1 MEVDFGIV
9 MNNND
14 IIHSLVL
21 ISVPQSSCI
30 TLAMTVDKV
39 NVIGFAASFFWFVS
53 GPVRNWLDN
62 WSSEITA
69 MKHNMANMA
78 TVIRTLVEYPFT
90 FALLYFNPSWVF
102 DSYESPAIAGK
113 KNVESSQ

>member
-1 MEVDFGIV
+1 MDFGIV

-14 IIHSLVL
+14 IHSLVL

-30 TLAMTVDKV
+30 TLAITVDKV
-39 NVIGFAASFFWFVS
+39 NVIGFAASIFWLVS

-62 WSSEITA
+62 WSSVITA

-90 FALLYFNPSWVF
+90 FALLYFNSSWVF
-102 DSYESPAIAGK
+102 DSSESPAIAGK